1 MISNKDKFNFF
12 VPLEIEK
19 GKGDKPDYQNM
30 KVKGIASTRDED
42 ADEEILEPSG
52 FELAKFVKSGF
63 INYNHQS
70 TTKPS
75 ALIGEPTSA
84 KIINGKLNIQGML
97 YPDSP
102 TAREVYDTA
111 IMLEKNSETRR
122 LGYSIEGKVIER
134 DLSNPKRILK
144 AIITGCAITPKP
156 KNSHTLLEVV
166 KGEVDFEE
174 SVYEVE
180 TVEKADANGGN
191 IEYLVDIKD
200 ETGARMTIDK
210 NLNINIDKNYKKS
223 LDNKTYNSED
233 ENEDKK
239 AMDIA
244 AVSPLLP
251 ESVEGKDRK
260 KIKKSDFLNKSQI
273 YTKIFSI
280 FTDDIEKAKKVYHL
294 LKTIEQVTYPNMDPD
309 KIQISDETIAKA
321 EEILGIVSKGE
332 ESSNENSQKIE
343 EILKGIDGLSPE
355 KITEIVKAYSESMPP
370 PAKEASQGGSDDS
383 RAKKENQDQ
392 DDENALE
399 GEDGFKANVNKKN
412 KAETDDLSKG
422 EGEQSTEK
430 EAITDPVDADAIVK
444 SITDNINTTLDTK
457 FQALGQLYVASKQ
470 EQGEMQKSINDLKET
485 NETLVG
491 RLSDVEKQP
500 ASNGKSIMTKGFKE
514 RFENTNGGV
523 TLSVSKN
530 KNQVIELLSEKS
542 GFNKSED
549 GANIDKE
556 YSIAIQE
563 MEIASTITNANTIK
577 RLKEEEGVTLVS

>member
-19 GKGDKPDYQNM
+19 GKGDKVDYQNM
-30 KVKGIASTRDED
+30 KVKGIASTRDQD

-52 FELAKFVKSGF
+52 FELTEFVKSGF

-70 TTKPS
+70 ATKAS

-84 KIINGKLNIQGML
+84 KIIDGKLNIQGML

-102 TAREVYDTA
+102 TARDVYDTA
-111 IMLEKNSETRR
+111 IMLEKNSKTRR
-122 LGYSIEGKVIER
+122 LGYSIEGKVIKR
-134 DLSNPKRILK
+134 DLTNPKRILK
-144 AIITGCAITPKP
+144 AKITGCAITPKP
-156 KNSHTLLEVV
+156 KNSYTLLEVV

-174 SVYEVE
+174 PVYEVE

-191 IEYLVDIKD
+191 IEYLVDITD
-200 ETGARMTIDK
+200 ATGARVTIDK
-210 NLNINIDKNYKKS
+210 SLNIKIDKKY
-223 LDNKTYNSED
+223 
-233 ENEDKK
+233 KK
-239 AMDIA
+239 AMDVA

-260 KIKKSDFLNKSQI
+260 KIKKSDFFNKSQI

-294 LKTIEQVTYPNMDPD
+294 LKTIEQVTHPNMDHD
-309 KIQISDETIAKA
+309 KIQISDETISKA
-321 EEILGIVSKGE
+321 EALLGIVSKEE
-332 ESSNENSQKIE
+332 ESSNETSQKIE
-343 EILKGIDGLSPE
+343 EVLKGIDGLSPE

-370 PAKEASQGGSDDS
+370 PAKEKKQEGADDS
-383 RAKKENQDQ
+383 RTKKEDQDQ
-392 DDENALE
+392 EDENALE
-399 GEDGFKANVNKKN
+399 GKDGFKAKVKDNK

-422 EGEQSTEK
+422 GSDSGGENE
-430 EAITDPVDADAIVK
+430 EAIATATPIDADAIVK
-444 SITDNINTTLDTK
+444 SITDNINTTLETK

-470 EQGEMQKSINDLKET
+470 EQGEMQKSIDSLKET
-485 NETLVG
+485 NDGLVS

-500 ASNGKSIMTKGFKE
+500 ASNGKSILTKSFKE
-514 RFENTNGGV
+514 RFENNNGGV

-530 KNQVIELLSEKS
+530 KSQVIDLLSEKS

-549 GANIDKE
+549 GTGIDKD
-556 YSIAIQE
+556 YSVAMQE
-563 MEIASTITNANTIK
+563 MEIASTITNPNTLK
-577 RLKEEEGVTLVS
+577 RLKEEHGVTLVA